1 MKRVRLFFV
10 LVLCWSLVGNVWAE
24 DFWVKKPYSKW
35 SPDETRRM
43 LEASPWSTTV
53 KMGGAVG
60 SGGGTSRAG
69 IARGGTGT
77 GDPLSGGNSQP
88 GGAGMVVSGAGAV
101 DSEGDLAADITYTV
115 QFRSAAPVRQALIRS
130 AQLQMKY
137 DSMAE
142 AQKSSFDTNASK
154 FLTASF
160 PDRILVCITFK
171 ASNNTYQ
178 SSLRE
183 YWRNQSVAKLN
194 QMTFLNIGREKL
206 TLLDYGF
213 KDDTIQMAFARPK
226 EITQETEVSL
236 EFHHPNVGPVREQRL
251 QVNFKPKKMIL
262 GSEVVI

>member
-1 MKRVRLFFV
+1 MKPVRVFSV
-10 LVLCWSLVGNVWAE
+10 LVLCWSLVSNAWAE
-24 DFWVKKPYSKW
+24 DFWVKKPYAKW
-35 SPDETRRM
+35 SSDETRRM
-43 LEASPWSTTV
+43 LESSPWSTTV

-60 SGGGTSRAG
+60 GGGAASRAG

-77 GDPLSGGNSQP
+77 ADPLSGGNSQP
-88 GGAGMVVSGAGAV
+88 GGIGIVASGAGAV
-101 DSEGDLAADITYTV
+101 DSEGDIGADITYTV

-130 AQLQMKY
+130 AQLQLKY
-137 DSMAE
+137 DGMAE
-142 AQKSSFDTNASK
+142 AQKSSFDANASK

-183 YWRNQSVAKLN
+183 YWRNQSIAKLN
-194 QMTFLNIGREKL
+194 QMTFLNVGSEKL

-213 KDDTIQMAFARPK
+213 KDDTIQMAFPRPK
-226 EITQETEVSL
+226 EITAETEVSL

-251 QVNFKPKKMIL
+251 QVNFKAKKM
-262 GSEVVI
+262 VVDGAVLL